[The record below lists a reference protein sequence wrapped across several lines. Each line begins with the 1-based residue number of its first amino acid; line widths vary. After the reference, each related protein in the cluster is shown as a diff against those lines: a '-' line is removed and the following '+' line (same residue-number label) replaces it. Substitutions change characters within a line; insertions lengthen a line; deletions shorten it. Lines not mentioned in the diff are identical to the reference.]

1 MSRAQR
7 KFLIARSNEDD
18 ETAQCLLEELS
29 SRRRSHN
36 NLLTRKEASDNHS
49 WAQRAYSSLSFFLGE
64 RDLKTFAENRKGHHA
79 DFASRKS
86 IPCRSF
92 VRSVA
97 DLGVTNPSL
106 KIGKRENKGR
116 MGNGNGKG
124 GNNGGG
130 RPDNGAPPDN
140 PGGGSGNNNFPAPP
154 LFFPPPP
161 PSEGPPIIF
170 PPDQPESVLPTSQMP
185 TSTAK
190 FETVSTT
197 EPISSNFVEQP
208 TPTIGIKTE
217 TIVSKITET
226 AHSDRNHPSSPS
238 VAPSSSS
245 ISDNGPKSNNFLH
258 DPARVAC
265 LAVGVT
271 IATLLL
277 LTLIGW
283 LILRCVRRRCGAAS
297 TNSRRSNQRGAPD
310 EVWISEKNQLPN
322 GPGDLN
328 WDPESTFAPPFAGPF
343 RHSRTDSSASSIFRK
358 FLMHAGK
365 QSRRGSG
372 LSNILL
378 REKPLPNPPDTNSEL
393 SLTDRDSIMDDL
405 PKMPAKTHATISTR
419 SSEAFRLDLP
429 SPRPRPYCSQEF
441 PGSPLKGR
449 VRGSISKFSW
459 STPTTKRTS
468 MSSAAPTYRL
478 PSLTSNYAGTVFS
491 EDSEPP
497 HFRTTSS
504 WVLHQQARIMRRKW
518 PESDY
523 PPSPTAVA
531 NSISTRQ
538 HSECMS
544 PKGKLQEMKRRST
557 KSFG

>member
-7 KFLIARSNEDD
+7 KFRIARSNEDD

-36 NLLTRKEASDNHS
+36 NLLTRKEASGNHS
-49 WAQRAYSSLSFFLGE
+49 WGQRAYSSLSFFLGE
-64 RDLKTFAENRKGHHA
+64 RDLKTFAENREGHHA

-97 DLGVTNPSL
+97 DLGVSNPSL

-116 MGNGNGKG
+116 MGNGNGNGNGKG

-140 PGGGSGNNNFPAPP
+140 PDGGRDNNNFPAPP
-154 LFFPPPP
+154 VFFPPPP

-170 PPDQPESVLPTSQMP
+170 PPDQPESVLRTSQMP

-226 AHSDRNHPSSPS
+226 ANSDRTHPSSPS

-283 LILRCVRRRCGAAS
+283 LILRCRL
-297 TNSRRSNQRGAPD
+297 RSIQY
-310 EVWISEKNQLPN
+310 
-322 GPGDLN
+322 
-328 WDPESTFAPPFAGPF
+328 
-343 RHSRTDSSASSIFRK
+343 SSAR
-358 FLMHAGK
+358 
-365 QSRRGSG
+365 
-372 LSNILL
+372 
-378 REKPLPNPPDTNSEL
+378 KPLPNPPDTNSEL

-518 PESDY
+518 AESDY